1 MKFDIIITNPPYNKN
16 IDISILNQIVD
27 LTDELIAIH
36 PSLWL
41 MDKKRNN
48 LSFNTLRD
56 KINGKVRNLELF
68 NGNKIFGGITVNS
81 PIVITYIDK
90 TYSGDVE
97 VDYFGDKFV
106 CKDVYDVN
114 KFGSE
119 WFSLVK
125 PFAEQ
130 IKSYISNNESV
141 WSKRV
146 SGSNLL
152 PDKFYCQLAGTIGH
166 VNLKSNTHIMV
177 KDDFYTMTIKD
188 NRQNKGIRKPELT
201 NTYCFDNT
209 DEVENFLSYL
219 QTDFARFCLCIYK
232 NNVHIDSGE
241 MDYVPWLDF
250 SQPYD
255 DDTLYAM
262 FNVSTTTQA
271 YIQNFL
277 PDYYGIRK

>member
-1 MKFDIIITNPPYNKN
+1 MKFDIIFTNPPYNKN
-16 IDISILNQIVD
+16 IDIQILNNVVSY
-27 LTDELIAIH
+27 TNELVAIH

-48 LSFNTLRD
+48 STFNSLRD

-68 NGNKIFGGITVNS
+68 NGNMIFGGITVNS
-81 PIVITYIDK
+81 PIVVTHVDNSYA
-90 TYSGDVE
+90 GEVQ
-97 VDYFGDKFV
+97 VDYFGDKYS
-106 CKDVYDVN
+106 CQDVYDVN

-119 WFSLVK
+119 WFTLVK
-125 PFAEQ
+125 PFSEQ
-130 IKSYISNNESV
+130 IKTYISGNLSI
-141 WSKRV
+141 WSQKV
-146 SGSNLL
+146 SGINLQ

-166 VNLKSNTHIMV
+166 VNLKSNTHVMV

-241 MDYVPWLDF
+241 MDFIPWMDF
-250 SQPYD
+250 SETWD
-255 DDTLYAM
+255 DDKL
-262 FNVSTTTQA
+262 FKHFDVSDVLQQ
-271 YIQNFL
+271 YIRNFL
-277 PDYYGIRK
+277 PDYYSIRK

>member
-97 VDYFGDKFV
+97 VDYFGDKYV

-114 KFGSE
+114 KYGSE
-119 WFSLVK
+119 WFVLVK
-125 PFAEQ
+125 PFADS
-130 IKSYISNNESV
+130 IKAHIKTSGSV
-141 WSKRV
+141 WANRV
-146 SGSNLL
+146 SAID
-152 PDKFYCQLAGTIGH
+152 PDPNKFYCQLAGTIGH
-166 VNLKSNTHIMV
+166 VNLKSNNHVMV
-177 KDDFYTMTIKD
+177 KDDFYTMTIKN
-188 NRQNKGIRKPELT
+188 NRGNVGIRKTELA
-201 NTYCFDNT
+201 NTYCFDT
-209 DEVENFLSYL
+209 EAEMENFLCYL
-219 QTDFARFCLCIYK
+219 QTDFARFCLSVYK

-241 MDYVPWLDF
+241 LDYVPWLDF
-250 SQPYD
+250 TQPYD
-255 DDTLYAM
+255 DDALYAM

>member
-1 MKFDIIITNPPYNKN
+1 MKFDIIFTNPPYNKN
-16 IDISILNQIVD
+16 IDIQILNNVVSY
-27 LTDELIAIH
+27 TNELVAIH

-48 LSFNTLRD
+48 STFNSLRD

-68 NGNKIFGGITVNS
+68 NGNMIFGGITVNS
-81 PIVITYIDK
+81 PIVVTHVDNSYA
-90 TYSGDVE
+90 GEVQ
-97 VDYFGDKFV
+97 VDYFGDKYS
-106 CKDVYDVN
+106 CQDVYDVN

-119 WFSLVK
+119 WFTLVK
-125 PFAEQ
+125 PFSEQ
-130 IKSYISNNESV
+130 IKTYISGNLSV
-141 WSKRV
+141 WSQKV
-146 SGSNLL
+146 SGINLQ
-152 PDKFYCQLAGTIGH
+152 PDMFYCQLAGTIGH
-166 VNLKSNTHIMV
+166 VNLKSNTHVMV

-241 MDYVPWLDF
+241 MDFIPWMDF
-250 SQPYD
+250 SETWD
-255 DDTLYAM
+255 DDKL
-262 FNVSTTTQA
+262 FKHFDVSDVLQQ
-271 YIQNFL
+271 YIRNFL
-277 PDYYGIRK
+277 PDYYSIRK